1 MKKLYIPTSTCNF
14 NNILSSESISPKAF
28 YSVRKFGYSRWTNIP
43 ENDNDN
49 VILLYEEPFAFSR
62 PKSDTEDHPMLVEI
76 ETDEKFPETRV
87 QGVRYSDHTIYL
99 VRRFTRFV
107 FFNEQDIRTT
117 LSMSETSAETKL
129 VDLYKQRIYIR
140 NFQRKTQQQNIKVE
154 TGLNEAEIKKDIS
167 INKMK
172 GLLYGY
178 YIGAYLSTP
187 KEITERHKRLAEL
200 RNIFGA
206 VVSSEGR
213 QPTDVQQKRME
224 EILFEIKKENPAF
237 GTLTQYC
244 PDNVNEILDFEF
256 RCIRSGVSYPN
267 YFDADEIIRK
277 LSTEEEAKTAFLWL
291 RNEEKKL
298 AKDEQN
304 NRKPLSVN
312 ANELIVKDDALSY
325 ISTALLQNE
334 DEKKLVKAWVNNIFI
349 LPEYNKNI
357 ASFKSDLADK
367 ITTKAK
373 EIFGEEKWKNSDIK
387 RWLNNMRKYIK
398 GEDVEIEW
406 GNPLV
411 ASITSVLLKGDDI
424 DNLLAF
430 MRSKSVSDYRI
441 AFAFYGMLHGFAN
454 LTRDFTDN
462 LYTYKDNGYISEVY
476 KAIYEQTQ
484 GKPFPQSSLPEKNY
498 RSPYSISEKLV
509 TDSEKASGD
518 AQWKN
523 DFEEIFRQRT
533 RKLNNDDWDKIHKA
547 INESSNPQECYDKL
561 KKGVLKTRSAVFK
574 ALRTKF
580 DLQDTAQQGQEP
592 RQGDLFEGNPSPET
606 HKFFY
611 NDPKAWDHIQKF
623 IPPQYQRNVKDDFDW
638 FAKEI
643 NKSPNQRKKYY
654 RDVNEQ
660 DDKTVIEKFCNLK
673 LKDNLPYFPQDIRLK
688 VKEYL
693 MSIYRKDDK

>member
-28 YSVRKFGYSRWTNIP
+28 YARRDFGYSRWTNIP

-62 PKSDTEDHPMLVEI
+62 PKSEVEDHPMLVEF
-76 ETDEKFPETRV
+76 ETDEEFPQTRV

-99 VRRFTRFV
+99 VRRCTHFI
-107 FFNEQDIRTT
+107 FFNEQDMRTT

-129 VDLYKQRIYIR
+129 VDLYKRQIYIR
-140 NFQRKTQQQNIKVE
+140 NFQRRTQQQNIKVE
-154 TGLNEAEIKKDIS
+154 TGLNEAAIKKDIR

-187 KEITERHKRLAEL
+187 KEITERHKRLTEL
-200 RNIFGA
+200 KNIFGA

-213 QPTDVQQKRME
+213 QPTGVQQKRMKA
-224 EILFEIKKENPAF
+224 IFFEIKKENPAF
-237 GTLTQYC
+237 EALTQYC
-244 PDNVNEILDFEF
+244 PDNMDAILNFEF

-267 YFDADEIIRK
+267 YFDADEIIRE
-277 LSTEEEAKTAFLWL
+277 LSTEEEAKKASSWL

-298 AKDEQN
+298 AKDEQTK
-304 NRKPLSVN
+304 REPLSVN
-312 ANELIVKDDALSY
+312 ANGLIVKDDALSD

-349 LPEYNKNI
+349 LPKCNEKI
-357 ASFKSDLADK
+357 ASLKSDLADK

-373 EIFGEEKWKNSDIK
+373 EIFGDAKWENSDMK
-387 RWLNNMRKYIK
+387 RWLNNMRRYIN

-406 GNPLV
+406 ENPLV

-430 MRSKSVSDYRI
+430 MRSKSISDYRI

-462 LYTYKDNGYISEVY
+462 LYTYKDNNYISEVY
-476 KAIYEQTQ
+476 KAIYKQTQ
-484 GKPFPQSSLPEKNY
+484 GKPFPQSSSPKKNN
-498 RSPYSISEKLV
+498 RSPHSISEKHV
-509 TDSEKASGD
+509 TDSEKAISD
-518 AQWKN
+518 AQWKY
-523 DFEEIFRQRT
+523 DFEKIINDRR
-533 RKLNNDDWDKIHKA
+533 RKLDDRTQREA
-547 INESSNPQECYDKL
+547 QSVINASSNPQECYDRL
-561 KKGVLKTRSAVFK
+561 KEGVLKKRKNVLT

-580 DLQDTAQQGQEP
+580 DLQDTAQQGQES

-611 NDPKAWDHIQKF
+611 NDPKAWKYIKDL
-623 IPPQYQRNVKDDFDW
+623 IPQEN
-638 FAKEI
+638 
-643 NKSPNQRKKYY
+643 SL
-654 RDVNEQ
+654 
-660 DDKTVIEKFCNLK
+660 IEKIHVDVEWFQN
-673 LKDNLPYFPQDIRLK
+673 
-688 VKEYL
+688 E
-693 MSIYRKDDK
+693 YRKGEAGSYKDSPRDNESTIKHFKNYLLGKSYKQRLNIDEIIKHLRQKYDK

>member
-28 YSVRKFGYSRWTNIP
+28 YPRRGFGYSRWTDIP
-43 ENDNDN
+43 ENNNDN

-76 ETDEKFPETRV
+76 ETDEEFPKTKV

-99 VRRFTRFV
+99 VRRCTRFV

-129 VDLYKQRIYIR
+129 VDLYKRQIYIR
-140 NFQRKTQQQNIKVE
+140 NFQRRTQQQNIKVE
-154 TGLNEAEIKKDIS
+154 TGLNEAEIEKDIR

-187 KEITERHKRLAEL
+187 KEITERHKRLTEL
-200 RNIFGA
+200 KNIFGA

-267 YFDADEIIRK
+267 YFDADEIIRE
-277 LSTEEEAKTAFLWL
+277 LSTEEEAKKAFSWL
-291 RNEEKKL
+291 KNEEKEL
-298 AKDEQN
+298 AKYEQTK
-304 NRKPLSVN
+304 REHLSVN
-312 ANELIVKDDALSY
+312 TNELIVKDDALSY

-334 DEKKLVKAWVNNIFI
+334 DEKKLVKAWVNDIFI

-357 ASFKSDLADK
+357 ASFKSNLADK

-373 EIFGEEKWKNSDIK
+373 EIFGEEKWKNSDMK

-406 GNPLV
+406 ENPLV

-430 MRSKSVSDYRI
+430 MRSKSISDYRI

-462 LYTYKDNGYISEVY
+462 LYTYKDDKYISEVY
-476 KAIYEQTQ
+476 IAIYEQTQ
-484 GKPFPQSSLPEKNY
+484 GKPFPQFSLSEKNY
-498 RSPYSISEKLV
+498 RSPYSINGKHV
-509 TDSEKASGD
+509 TDSEKASGLV
-518 AQWKN
+518 QWKDDFKKIIN
-523 DFEEIFRQRT
+523 DRR
-533 RKLNNDDWDKIHKA
+533 RKLDDRTQREA
-547 INESSNPQECYDKL
+547 QSVINASSNPQECYYKL
-561 KKGVLKTRSAVFK
+561 ANGVLKNKKTVLQ
-574 ALRTKF
+574 ALREKF
-580 DLQDTAQQGQEP
+580 HLQDTTKQHQKALQGN
-592 RQGDLFEGNPSPET
+592 LFPSDTSPET

-611 NDPKAWDHIQKF
+611 NDLKAWEHIQKL
-623 IPPQYQRNVKDDFDW
+623 IPPKYQRNVKDDFDW
-638 FAKEI
+638 FAEEI

-660 DDKTVIEKFCNLK
+660 DNKTVIEKFCNLK

-693 MSIYRKDDK
+693 MSIYCKDDK

>member
-14 NNILSSESISPKAF
+14 NNILSSESLSPKAF
-28 YSVRKFGYSRWTNIP
+28 YSLRKFGYSRWTNIP

-76 ETDEKFPETRV
+76 ETDEEFPKTKV

-99 VRRFTRFV
+99 VRRCTHFV
-107 FFNEQDIRTT
+107 FFNEQDMRTT

-129 VDLYKQRIYIR
+129 VDLYKRQIYIR
-140 NFQRKTQQQNIKVE
+140 TFQRRTQQQNIKVE

-237 GTLTQYC
+237 EALTQYC
-244 PDNVNEILDFEF
+244 PDNMDAILDFEF

-267 YFDADEIIRK
+267 YFDADEIIRE

-298 AKDEQN
+298 AKYEQN

-334 DEKKLVKAWVNNIFI
+334 DEKKLVKAWVNDIFI

-357 ASFKSDLADK
+357 ASFKSELADK

-373 EIFGEEKWKNSDIK
+373 EIFGEEKWKNSDMK

-406 GNPLV
+406 ENPLV

-430 MRSKSVSDYRI
+430 MRSKSISDYRI

-462 LYTYKDNGYISEVY
+462 LYTYKENNYISEVY

-484 GKPFPQSSLPEKNY
+484 GKPFPQSSSPEKNY
-498 RSPYSISEKLV
+498 RSQYSISEKLV
-509 TDSEKASGD
+509 TDSEKATSD

-523 DFEEIFRQRT
+523 DFEEIIRQKT
-533 RKLNNDDWDKIHKA
+533 RKLNNEDWDKIHKA
-547 INESSNPQECYDKL
+547 INESSTPQECYDKL
-561 KKGVLKTRSAVFK
+561 KKGVLKKRKKVLT

-580 DLQDTAQQGQEP
+580 DLQDTAQQGQES

-611 NDPKAWDHIQKF
+611 NDPMAWEYIKDL
-623 IPPQYQRNVKDDFDW
+623 IPQEN
-638 FAKEI
+638 
-643 NKSPNQRKKYY
+643 SL
-654 RDVNEQ
+654 
-660 DDKTVIEKFCNLK
+660 IEKIHVDVEWFQN
-673 LKDNLPYFPQDIRLK
+673 
-688 VKEYL
+688 E
-693 MSIYRKDDK
+693 YRKGEAGSYKDSPRDNESTIKHFKNYLLGKSYKQRLNIDEIIKHLRQKYDK

>member
-28 YSVRKFGYSRWTNIP
+28 YSLRKFGYSRWTNIP

-62 PKSDTEDHPMLVEI
+62 PKSEVEDHPMLVEF
-76 ETDEKFPETRV
+76 ETDEEFPQTRV

-99 VRRFTRFV
+99 VRRCTHFI
-107 FFNEQDIRTT
+107 FFNEQDMRTT

-129 VDLYKQRIYIR
+129 VDLYKRQIYIR
-140 NFQRKTQQQNIKVE
+140 NFQRRTQQQNIKVE
-154 TGLNEAEIKKDIS
+154 TGLNEAAIEKDIH

-187 KEITERHKRLAEL
+187 KEITERHKRLTEL
-200 RNIFGA
+200 KNIFGA

-213 QPTDVQQKRME
+213 HPTGVQQKRME

-237 GTLTQYC
+237 GALTQYC

-267 YFDADEIIRK
+267 YFDADEIIRE
-277 LSTEEEAKTAFLWL
+277 LSTEEEAKKAFSWL

-298 AKDEQN
+298 AKDEQTK
-304 NRKPLSVN
+304 RKPLSVN

-334 DEKKLVKAWVNNIFI
+334 DEKKLVKAWVNDIFI
-349 LPEYNKNI
+349 LPDYNKNI
-357 ASFKSDLADK
+357 ASFKSDLATE
-367 ITTKAK
+367 ITRKAR
-373 EIFGEEKWKNSDIK
+373 EIFGDAKWENSDMKI
-387 RWLNNMRKYIK
+387 WLNNMRRYINGDDGK
-398 GEDVEIEW
+398 IEW
-406 GNPLV
+406 ENPLV

-462 LYTYKDNGYISEVY
+462 LYTYKDNNYISEVY

-484 GKPFPQSSLPEKNY
+484 GKPFPQSPLPEKNY
-498 RSPYSISEKLV
+498 RSPCSINGKHV
-509 TDSEKASGD
+509 TDSEKASGLV
-518 AQWKN
+518 QWKD
-523 DFEEIFRQRT
+523 DFEQIIRRKA
-533 RKLNNDDWDKIHKA
+533 RKLNDDDWQKINRA
-547 INESSNPQECYDKL
+547 FNESSTPLECHDKL
-561 KKGVLKTRSAVFK
+561 ANGVLKKKTPVLQ
-574 ALRTKF
+574 ALRERF
-580 DLQDTAQQGQEP
+580 HLQDTTKQHQKALQGN
-592 RQGDLFEGNPSPET
+592 LFPSDTSPEKT
-606 HKFFY
+606 NFFY
-611 NDPKAWDHIQKF
+611 NDPMAWEHIEDL
-623 IPPQYQRNVKDDFDW
+623 IPQEHSLIDQIYGDLEW
-638 FAKEI
+638 F
-643 NKSPNQRKKYY
+643 Q
-654 RDVNEQ
+654 NE
-660 DDKTVIEKFCNLK
+660 
-673 LKDNLPYFPQDIRLK
+673 
-688 VKEYL
+688 
-693 MSIYRKDDK
+693 YRKGEAGSYKDSPRDNESTIKHFKNYLRRKSYKQMLNIDEIIKRLRQKYDK